1 MSTERRGRIG
11 PSRRIDRAALTG
23 AAGLLAVCAGCAV
36 GPNFTRPT
44 PQAPA
49 HWSARATSPSAAAQ
63 PLPTEPEAPPSPTA
77 APAGVA
83 TEQSAQQPAWWASFN
98 DPMLTSLLERG
109 RSSNLDLRMAV
120 LRIEE
125 ARAQRDVAAAAYWPT
140 LSAESSYSRQRL
152 SETTPTGS
160 LFNSL
165 GNIKL
170 PGGAAISIP
179 NPYSQYQLSA
189 DASWEIDLFGR
200 IRRALEVADASVQV
214 SVEDQHAVLVSVLAD
229 IAQNYIE
236 LRGAQARLLIARE
249 NLTTIDELLD
259 LTSQRRAAGL
269 TTYIDVSN
277 ASAQASLT
285 RAELPAFELQITQS
299 INELSRL
306 LGREPEA
313 LRAELDSAAPVPPLP
328 AEVPIGVPA
337 DLARRRPDIREAE
350 ANLHAATAQ
359 SGVAVADLYPRLTLS
374 AMGGF
379 QSETASRLL
388 EWASLFGSIGPTLQ
402 LPIFDRG
409 RWKTVR
415 LYDVRAREAAAAY
428 QLAVLKALHEVE
440 SAVAA
445 FGADQERRSWLDA
458 TVAQN
463 RETLTLSRQRY
474 QSGLAN
480 FIDVLDAE
488 RTLQQNQLSLAD
500 STTAVAD
507 DLVRL
512 YRALGGGWQ
521 EGNGA
526 APDRTPPERAT
537 AAAGS

>member
-1 MSTERRGRIG
+1 MT
-11 PSRRIDRAALTG
+11 LLG

-49 HWSARATSPSAAAQ
+49 HWSARAMSPPAAAQ
-63 PLPTEPEAPPSPTA
+63 PLPSAADAPPSPA
-77 APAGVA
+77 AVPPGVT
-83 TEQSAQQPAWWASFN
+83 TEQSAQQPAWWAAFN

-109 RSSNLDLRMAV
+109 RSSNLDLRVAL

-140 LSAESSYSRQRL
+140 LAAEASYSRQRL

-165 GNIKL
+165 GNIHL
-170 PGGAAISIP
+170 PGSAGISIP

-200 IRRALEVADASVQV
+200 IRRAVEVADASVQV

-229 IAQNYIE
+229 IAQNYVE
-236 LRGAQARLLIARE
+236 LRGAQSRLLIARE

-277 ASAQASLT
+277 ASAQASAT
-285 RAELPAFELQITQS
+285 RAELPAFDLQITQN

-313 LRAELDSAAPVPPLP
+313 LRAELGSAAPMPPLP
-328 AEVPIGVPA
+328 AAVPIGVPA
-337 DLARRRPDIREAE
+337 ELARRRPDIREAE

-379 QSETASRLL
+379 QSETASQLL
-388 EWASLFGSIGPTLQ
+388 EWASRFGSFGPTLQ
-402 LPIFDRG
+402 LPVFDRG
-409 RWKTVR
+409 RWKSVR
-415 LYDVRAREAAAAY
+415 LYDVRAQEAAVAY

-440 SAVAA
+440 NAVAA

-458 TVAQN
+458 AVAQN

-480 FIDVLDAE
+480 FIEVLDAE

-500 STTAVAD
+500 STTAAAS

-521 EGNGA
+521 DGSTA
-526 APDRTPPERAT
+526 VPDRTPPESAT
-537 AAAGS
+537 AAAGSKRQVNAFNDLR